1 MAAHGGRDLHPSMR
15 RAFTL
20 RFVARQQRLARLGQH
35 RPPSA
40 LSPNARASCK
50 APTRVLVT
58 AVAAGRAS
66 AGRKRRT
73 RFISPRTRPAPDSRS
88 CGDWRG
94 ISDTSDDTG
103 QPPRSR
109 PDALPTD
116 RSRPA
121 RAAGWRLLAPL
132 FHPLHQARGAILPGA
147 LDRLDQHRVA
157 RRKVRVEATVGQPR
171 FLHDV
176 SHAHAGVA
184 LAAHGARGD
193 LDDALVGL
201 LFAGSGTGH
210 GGDSKYDDHH
220 INEPRHRRASIFI
233 RAVLR
238 KAEWACAI

>member
-58 AVAAGRAS
+58 AVAAPGRAS

-103 QPPRSR
+103 QPPSQPPRCAS
-109 PDALPTD
+109 D
-116 RSRPA
+116 R
-121 RAAGWRLLAPL
+121 
-132 FHPLHQARGAILPGA
+132 
-147 LDRLDQHRVA
+147 
-157 RRKVRVEATVGQPR
+157 
-171 FLHDV
+171 
-176 SHAHAGVA
+176 
-184 LAAHGARGD
+184 
-193 LDDALVGL
+193 
-201 LFAGSGTGH
+201 
-210 GGDSKYDDHH
+210 
-220 INEPRHRRASIFI
+220 
-233 RAVLR
+233 
-238 KAEWACAI
+238 